1 MQAVLAMLAPELQ
14 AFARFRAQS
23 VLCRSPDCSPKIESR
38 EKGLPE
44 AFPSGNP
51 FQRRMNQ
58 DSKLVLWSIYFD
70 FLRSNSCG
78 AR

>member
-1 MQAVLAMLAPELQ
+1 MQQ
-14 AFARFRAQS
+14 R
-23 VLCRSPDCSPKIESR
+23 RSQPKIESR
-38 EKGLPE
+38 RIGLPE

>member
-1 MQAVLAMLAPELQ
+1 MQQ
-14 AFARFRAQS
+14 R
-23 VLCRSPDCSPKIESR
+23 RSQPKIESR
-38 EKGLPE
+38 QKRSPE

-51 FQRRMNQ
+51 FQQRMNQ